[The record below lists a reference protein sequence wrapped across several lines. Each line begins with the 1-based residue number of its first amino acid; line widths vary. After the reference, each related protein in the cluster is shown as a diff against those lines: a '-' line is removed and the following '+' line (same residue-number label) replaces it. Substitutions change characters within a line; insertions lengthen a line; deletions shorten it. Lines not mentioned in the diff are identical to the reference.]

1 MTSRYSRSHPRI
13 VEPLAGCLDHGDKE
27 VMWALATVGALV
39 ARADGRID
47 AVERDELVNFVDR
60 ERLVPTISAHDI
72 ATAFD
77 SCVRQLEARDGAH
90 VVTEVLRP
98 LSGLSLASIV
108 VRTAERVAAA
118 DSQIHS
124 GELEALKL
132 IRQIM
137 RTGSGRQTAKSSSH
151 SLLAEMIFFIVVMVS
166 ASIVI
171 GGAMILAVMSELAQ
185 RTVPSKATVV
195 SSSDDDNYLEL
206 FASGPGRGWYVLG
219 KARGAPAMPAI
230 GSERVSR
237 PEIGAHDSGPEAAP
251 DIVDRALDSHPTS
264 SEE

>member
-1 MTSRYSRSHPRI
+1 
-13 VEPLAGCLDHGDKE
+13 
-27 VMWALATVGALV
+27 
-39 ARADGRID
+39 
-47 AVERDELVNFVDR
+47 
-60 ERLVPTISAHDI
+60 
-72 ATAFD
+72 
-77 SCVRQLEARDGAH
+77 
-90 VVTEVLRP
+90 
-98 LSGLSLASIV
+98 LASIV

-171 GGAMILAVMSELAQ
+171 GGAVILAVMSELAQ

-219 KARGAPAMPAI
+219 KARGAPAMQAI

-237 PEIGAHDSGPEAAP
+237 PEIVAHDSGPEAAP